1 MRTKILKWFALTALV
16 LAATLPST
24 TGYYVLL
31 GLGACV
37 VAIWT
42 VHAHRTGKDLRV
54 ATHTTAFPM
63 VKFEN

>member
-1 MRTKILKWFALTALV
+1 MRTKILKWFAIAALV

-31 GLGACV
+31 GLCACV

-42 VHAHRTGKDLRV
+42 VHASRTGKDLR
-54 ATHTTAFPM
+54 AAAYTTAFPK